1 MEGEANARITGGL
14 GLLKALDSEVT
25 LSHVTKVFKHVF
37 ACREMK
43 GPNAMVKKSVHVFI
57 LPGRDALKATEVA
70 IELKI

>member
-1 MEGEANARITGGL
+1 
-14 GLLKALDSEVT
+14 
-25 LSHVTKVFKHVF
+25 VFKHVF